1 MIKMI
6 KIKYTYTN
14 VHKVILIAIYRCL
27 LIFAVNCLQTCL
39 FEKIRIN
46 FTFLSCALSEHLGA

>member
-6 KIKYTYTN
+6 KIKYIDTN
-14 VHKVILIAIYRCL
+14 VHKVIFIPIYRCL

-39 FEKIRIN
+39 FEKIRVN
-46 FTFLSCALSEHLGA
+46 FIFLSFAFTEHLCA